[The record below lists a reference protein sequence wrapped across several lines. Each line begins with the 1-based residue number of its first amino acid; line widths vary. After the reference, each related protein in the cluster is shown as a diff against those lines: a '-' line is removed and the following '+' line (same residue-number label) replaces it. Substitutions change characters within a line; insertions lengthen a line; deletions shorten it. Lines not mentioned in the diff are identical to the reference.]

1 MFSPT
6 PHLLAQVKGCLLNKY
21 LYFTIAL
28 SIEIKKEIV
37 AILREGKFNDAFQ
50 MALSARNLDLVVST
64 CEMVN
69 PTQIFSQDNCP
80 LDQSVLLSLIQQLG
94 KFALYMFFY
103 IWSLTISL
111 SLIACRVQALR
122 QDRNQIEVFGGVC
135 NSPGLL

>member
-1 MFSPT
+1 MT
-6 PHLLAQVKGCLLNKY
+6 PGTPA
-21 LYFTIAL
+21 
-28 SIEIKKEIV
+28 EIKKEIV

-94 KFALYMFFY
+94 KFA
-103 IWSLTISL
+103 
-111 SLIACRVQALR
+111 
-122 QDRNQIEVFGGVC
+122 
-135 NSPGLL
+135 P

>member
-1 MFSPT
+1 MLHKNKAWYRRTLFKVCGVSDFSLSAT
-6 PHLLAQVKGCLLNKY
+6 PVSGSGAVTVMTPG
-21 LYFTIAL
+21 TPA
-28 SIEIKKEIV
+28 EIKKEIV

-94 KFALYMFFY
+94 KFLF
-103 IWSLTISL
+103 
-111 SLIACRVQALR
+111 
-122 QDRNQIEVFGGVC
+122 
-135 NSPGLL
+135 